1 MVLLEKKGLRL
12 VSVEFKINITISIF
26 FTFSEIKKDKKATQS
41 SLLWTQKSILALWT
55 FLSVERGDRG
65 REISLK

>member
-26 FTFSEIKKDKKATQS
+26 FTFSEIKKDKKATIFS
-41 SLLWTQKSILALWT
+41 FVDT
-55 FLSVERGDRG
+55 
-65 REISLK
+65 EINFSFMDIFIG